1 MADSGIFRINPLQGW
16 QREAI
21 LKAAQLLR
29 DRFGNPPVD
38 AQAKIAHDGL
48 LEVLDPARR
57 TVRLQRE
64 LSEAT
69 RKAALT
75 AKVER
80 RQRELLQREVTA
92 ILPKTFSP
100 DEIQAH
106 FDGMP
111 GRYFQIHDARWIAR
125 DLTLVHRFMHQIGR
139 AHV

>member
-1 MADSGIFRINPLQGW
+1 MADSGVFRINPLQGW

-38 AQAKIAHDGL
+38 AQARSAHDGL

-57 TVRLQRE
+57 TVRLQKE

-75 AKVER
+75 ERAER
-80 RQRELLQREVTA
+80 RHRERRAAERRKMNLGPPAGVPERRKRERRSGERRSR
-92 ILPKTFSP
+92 K
-100 DEIQAH
+100 
-106 FDGMP
+106 
-111 GRYFQIHDARWIAR
+111 
-125 DLTLVHRFMHQIGR
+125 
-139 AHV
+139 

>member
-1 MADSGIFRINPLQGW
+1 MADSGIFRINPLQSW

-38 AQAKIAHDGL
+38 AQAKAAHDGL

-75 AKVER
+75 EKTER
-80 RQRELLQREVTA
+80 RQKERRAKDRRRVN
-92 ILPKTFSP
+92 IGPPP
-100 DEIQAH
+100 DASERR
-106 FDGMP
+106 G
-111 GRYFQIHDARWIAR
+111 GER
-125 DLTLVHRFMHQIGR
+125 R
-139 AHV
+139 AGERRNRK

>member
-1 MADSGIFRINPLQGW
+1 MADSGVFRINPLQGW

-38 AQAKIAHDGL
+38 AQARMAHDGL

-69 RKAALT
+69 RKASLT
-75 AKVER
+75 PKQER
-80 RQRELLQREVTA
+80 RGKERRSRDRRKVNLG
-92 ILPKTFSP
+92 PP
-100 DEIQAH
+100 
-106 FDGMP
+106 P
-111 GRYFQIHDARWIAR
+111 GISDR
-125 DLTLVHRFMHQIGR
+125 R
-139 AHV
+139 AADRRSGKDRRNPSA

>member
-38 AQAKIAHDGL
+38 AQARSAHDGL

-57 TVRLQRE
+57 TIRLQKE

-75 AKVER
+75 ERAER
-80 RQRELLQREVTA
+80 RQRER
-92 ILPKTFSP
+92 
-100 DEIQAH
+100 
-106 FDGMP
+106 
-111 GRYFQIHDARWIAR
+111 
-125 DLTLVHRFMHQIGR
+125 R
-139 AHV
+139 AAERRKVNRGPPTGVPERRKGERRTSERRSRK

>member
-1 MADSGIFRINPLQGW
+1 MADSGVFRINPLQGW

-38 AQAKIAHDGL
+38 AQARMAHDGL

-69 RKAALT
+69 RKASLT
-75 AKVER
+75 PKQERRGKER
-80 RQRELLQREVTA
+80 RQRDRRKVNLG
-92 ILPKTFSP
+92 PP
-100 DEIQAH
+100 P
-106 FDGMP
+106 GMGERRQNERRSGKDRRNP
-111 GRYFQIHDARWIAR
+111 AA
-125 DLTLVHRFMHQIGR
+125 
-139 AHV
+139 

>member
-1 MADSGIFRINPLQGW
+1 MSDSGLFRANPIQGW

-38 AQAKIAHDGL
+38 AQARMAHDGL

-69 RKAALT
+69 RKASLAQKS
-75 AKVER
+75 AERRGKER
-80 RQRELLQREVTA
+80 RQKDRRKVNLG
-92 ILPKTFSP
+92 PP
-100 DEIQAH
+100 P
-106 FDGMP
+106 GMGDRRQGDRRSGKDRRNP
-111 GRYFQIHDARWIAR
+111 SG
-125 DLTLVHRFMHQIGR
+125 
-139 AHV
+139 